1 MTKAEFLQV
10 FERSLTGSPQVKGE
24 IIGDYEE
31 HFRMG
36 LAAGKSEEEIAA
48 ALGDPKTIAKAYNAD
63 ILVEKA
69 RTEKSAGNIV
79 RAAFAVISL
88 SFFNLVFVSGIFFGL
103 LGTLVGLWV
112 TGAALALSG
121 LAVFL
126 AALFSPALPMLLP
139 ELEPLAVVGAAFI
152 GVGLMALGLLA
163 CLGLYYVTIG
173 AYKLVVKY
181 LQLNLKIIKGTKE

>member
-1 MTKAEFLQV
+1 M
-10 FERSLTGSPQVKGE
+10 
-24 IIGDYEE
+24 
-31 HFRMG
+31 
-36 LAAGKSEEEIAA
+36 
-48 ALGDPKTIAKAYNAD
+48 
-63 ILVEKA
+63 
-69 RTEKSAGNIV
+69 
-79 RAAFAVISL
+79 ISL

-181 LQLNLKIIKGTKE
+181 LQLNLKIIKGTKKSGGRKSKPILARLLCSWRESPWFAWSSGGC